1 MSGTYAKS
9 LISTTTAVDGT
20 DEGILQLPAGGSVTS
35 VDEEH
40 ATMIAITLPSRTIL
54 ALIELTPWRRI
65 EFSVYSRRRLQA
77 MSEAR

>member
-1 MSGTYAKS
+1 M
-9 LISTTTAVDGT
+9 
-20 DEGILQLPAGGSVTS
+20 S

-40 ATMIAITLPSRTIL
+40 ATMIAITLPGTTIL
-54 ALIELTPWRRI
+54 ALIELTPLRRI